1 MPRLSECG
9 KTAGIAVH
17 NDAGDYQGNESG
29 RCQIDEQ
36 VPIVVRVAA
45 TSLSRMWSI
54 SVRRDLFYGH
64 EQENDAKRF
73 LAIRSLFLRQLRH
86 APHNGVATASG
97 AKRETD

>member
-9 KTAGIAVH
+9 RTAGIAVH
-17 NDAGDYQGNESG
+17 NDAGDHQGNESG

-73 LAIRSLFLRQLRH
+73 LAIRSLFLR
-86 APHNGVATASG
+86 
-97 AKRETD
+97 